1 MCSLFTRGLLTTSD
15 YTRRVAADD
24 APGVLAARLEEL
36 NRVGAALSAERD
48 TARLLELILTKAREI
63 TASDAGSLYIV
74 EAAEAATERIDE
86 APPRLRFTIAQNDSI
101 DLPFEGG
108 AIDVSDRSIA
118 GYVAQTGATVA
129 IDDAYAI
136 PAGAPYTFNR
146 RFDEETGYRT
156 KSVLATPLRTPKG
169 EITGV
174 LQLINAKDDREVRLD
189 SPAAAASHVVSYSA
203 ALDSLATSLASQA
216 AVALENSR
224 LWTDIQQLFEGFVRA
239 SVIAIESR
247 DPVTSGHSFRVANL
261 TVALAEAAD
270 RATTGPMAWVRLTRE
285 DMRTIRYASL
295 LHDFGKVGVREDVLV
310 KAKKLYPAQ
319 LDRIRDR
326 FTLARRSR
334 EVAVMQRR
342 LDYALA
348 HGREAY
354 LAREAAFDAELAGA
368 AARLDDDLAAIE
380 RAVEPTIV
388 ADGTFERL
396 AAIAA
401 ISFADVDGTARPL
414 LDDEE
419 VRLLSLR
426 KGSLS
431 EAERREIESHVVH
444 SFRFLSQIPWTRE
457 IRRIPAIAAA
467 HHEKLNG
474 TGYPHKLSAPEIPL
488 QARMMTI
495 SDIFDALAAVDR
507 PYKKAVSVDRALDIL
522 RDAVR
527 DGEIDGTL
535 LDLFI
540 EARVFERWKVEPHPY

>member
-1 MCSLFTRGLLTTSD
+1 
-15 YTRRVAADD
+15 
-24 APGVLAARLEEL
+24 
-36 NRVGAALSAERD
+36 
-48 TARLLELILTKAREI
+48 LILTKAREI
-63 TASDAGSLYIV
+63 TASDAGSLYLV
-74 EAAEAATERIDE
+74 EAADSPAERLDE
-86 APPRLRFTIAQNDSI
+86 PALRLRFTIAQNDSI

-108 AIDVSDRSIA
+108 AIDVSDQSIA
-118 GYVAQTGATVA
+118 GYVAQTGETVS

-136 PAGAPYTFNR
+136 PPGAPYRFNR
-146 RFDEETGYRT
+146 RFDEDTGYRS
-156 KSVLATPLRTPKG
+156 KSMLATPLRTPQG
-169 EITGV
+169 AIIGV
-174 LQLINAKDDREVRLD
+174 LQLINAKTDREVRLE
-189 SPAAAASHVVSYSA
+189 SPVTVASHVVPYSA

-247 DPVTSGHSFRVANL
+247 DPATSGHSFRVANL
-261 TVALAEAAD
+261 TVALAQAAD
-270 RATTGPMAWVRLTRE
+270 RATTGPMAPVRFTRD

-326 FTLARRSR
+326 FALARRSR
-334 EVAVMQRR
+334 EVALMQRR

-354 LAREAAFDAELAGA
+354 LAREAAFDAELADA
-368 AARLDDDLAAIE
+368 AARLDDDFAAIE
-380 RAVEPTIV
+380 RATEPTII

-401 ISFADVDGTARPL
+401 VSFADVDGTARPL
-414 LDDEE
+414 LDDGE

-426 KGSLS
+426 QGTLS
-431 EAERREIESHVVH
+431 EPERREIESHVVH

-488 QARMMTI
+488 QARMMTVA
-495 SDIFDALAAVDR
+495 DIFDALAAVDR
-507 PYKKAVSVDRALDIL
+507 PYKEAVSVERSLDVL
-522 RDAVR
+522 RGAVR
-527 DGEIDGTL
+527 DGEIDGAL
-535 LDLFI
+535 VDLFV
-540 EARVFERWKVEPHPY
+540 EARVFERWKIEPHPY